1 MRSRLPNSAGC
12 YVCGSENPR
21 GLGVRFE
28 VDAGVVTTRFVP
40 HRDHC
45 GYNDRVHGG
54 VMAALLDEVMGWAP
68 SVMNQRFCVAAEI
81 VIRYLKPLPIGQ
93 VVTVRGEMTADRGRL
108 WEARGE
114 IMDDAGT
121 IYARGTGKYHPL
133 SEEQTQAVMD
143 YLTVD
148 GRRITLQEA
157 LDSSNSENRL
167 LPG

>member
-1 MRSRLPNSAGC
+1 MRRRLPNSAGC

-28 VDAGVVTTRFVP
+28 VEAGVVTARFVP
-40 HRDHC
+40 HPDHC

-54 VMAALLDEVMGWAP
+54 VIAALLDEVMGWAP
-68 SVMNQRFCVAAEI
+68 SVLKQRFCVAAEI
-81 VIRYLKPLPIGQ
+81 VVRYLKPLPIGQ
-93 VVTVRGEMTADRGRL
+93 PVTVRGEMTADRGRL

-114 IMDDAGT
+114 IADDAGT
-121 IYARGTGKYHPL
+121 VYARGTGKYHPL

-148 GRRITLQEA
+148 GRRLTLKEA
-157 LDSSNSENRL
+157 LAGPSSESRS
-167 LPG
+167 

>member
-1 MRSRLPNSAGC
+1 MRRQLPNSAGC

-28 VDAGVVTTRFVP
+28 VEAGVVTTRFVAHP
-40 HRDHC
+40 DHC

-68 SVMNQRFCVAAEI
+68 SVLKRRFCVAAEI
-81 VIRYLKPLPIGQ
+81 VIRYLKPLPIGHA
-93 VVTVRGEMTADRGRL
+93 VTVRGEMTADRGRL

-121 IYARGTGKYHPL
+121 IYARATGKYPPL

-143 YLTVD
+143 YLAVD
-148 GRRITLQEA
+148 GRRITLEEA
-157 LDSSNSENRL
+157 LNPSISDNR
-167 LPG
+167 

>member
-1 MRSRLPNSAGC
+1 MRRQLPNSAGC
-12 YVCGSENPR
+12 FVCGGANPR

-28 VDAGVVTTRFVP
+28 VENGVVTTRFVP

-68 SVMNQRFCVAAEI
+68 SVIKRRFCVAAEI
-81 VIRYLKPLPIGQ
+81 IIRYLKPLPIGLP
-93 VVTVRGEMTADRGRL
+93 VTVRGEMTADRGRL

-114 IMDDAGT
+114 IADAEGT

-133 SEEQTQAVMD
+133 SEAETQAVMD
-143 YLTVD
+143 YLSVD
-148 GRRITLQEA
+148 GQPLTLAESLDASQEVG
-157 LDSSNSENRL
+157 
-167 LPG
+167 PP

>member
-1 MRSRLPNSAGC
+1 
-12 YVCGSENPR
+12 
-21 GLGVRFE
+21 VRFE
-28 VDAGVVTTRFVP
+28 VEAGVVTTRFVP

-68 SVMNQRFCVAAEI
+68 SVMKRRFCVAAEI

-93 VVTVRGEMTADRGRL
+93 AVTVRGEMTADRGRL

-114 IMDDAGT
+114 IADDAGMV
-121 IYARGTGKYHPL
+121 YARGTGTYHPL
-133 SEEQTQAVMD
+133 SEQETQAVMD
-143 YLTVD
+143 YLAVD
-148 GRRITLQEA
+148 GRRLTLEEA
-157 LDSSNSENRL
+157 LGQGVLENRL

>member
-1 MRSRLPNSAGC
+1 MRRRLPNSAGC

-28 VDAGVVTTRFVP
+28 VEAGVVTARFVP

-54 VMAALLDEVMGWAP
+54 VIAALLDEVMGWAP
-68 SVMNQRFCVAAEI
+68 SALKRRFCVAAEI

-93 VVTVRGEMTADRGRL
+93 PVTVRGEMTADRGRL

-114 IMDDAGT
+114 IADDDGT
-121 IYARGTGKYHPL
+121 VYARGTGKYRPL
-133 SEEQTQAVMD
+133 SDEQTEAVME
-143 YLTVD
+143 YLSID
-148 GRRITLQEA
+148 GRRLTLEEA
-157 LDSSNSENRL
+157 LTAPSSESL
-167 LPG
+167 S

>member
-1 MRSRLPNSAGC
+1 MRQRLPNSAGC

-21 GLGVRFE
+21 GLRVCFDVE
-28 VDAGVVTTRFVP
+28 AGVVSARFVP

-45 GYNDRVHGG
+45 GYHDRVHGG

-68 SVMNQRFCVAAEI
+68 SAIKRRFCVAAEI
-81 VIRYLKPLPIGQ
+81 IIRYLKPLPIGQ
-93 VVTVRGEMTADRGRL
+93 AVTIRGEMTADRRRL

-114 IMDDAGT
+114 IADDAG
-121 IYARGTGKYHPL
+121 IVYARGTGKYHPL
-133 SEEQTQAVMD
+133 SAEQTQAVMD

-148 GRRITLQEA
+148 GRPVTLEEA
-157 LDSSNSENRL
+157 LGQCSPAGRP